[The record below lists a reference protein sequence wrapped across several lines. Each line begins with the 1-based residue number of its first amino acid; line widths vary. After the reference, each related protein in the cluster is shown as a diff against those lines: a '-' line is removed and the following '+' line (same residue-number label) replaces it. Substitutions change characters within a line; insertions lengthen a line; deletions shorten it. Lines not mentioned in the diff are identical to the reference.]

1 MSLKLK
7 NTEKYLKK
15 YTETLL
21 NRLVYETSR
30 IDRTRTYKSGTIT
43 GSITAT
49 GKLEQSFEINHNK
62 KKNTF
67 DLLGNSYGEAVDE
80 GTTSSN
86 PPIRKLINWLIS
98 KNKTLKDSKNNT
110 IDMSDF
116 KKVRRVAFAIQ
127 KSLKLQGIQKTGFI
141 SKTIK
146 DEFIKLN
153 TIYNPIIK
161 DIELDLDNILLRA
174 GYKKTGKETYLI
186 EKQINK

>member
-62 KKNTF
+62 KKT
-67 DLLGNSYGEAVDE
+67 LL
-80 GTTSSN
+80 
-86 PPIRKLINWLIS
+86 I
-98 KNKTLKDSKNNT
+98 
-110 IDMSDF
+110 F
-116 KKVRRVAFAIQ
+116 
-127 KSLKLQGIQKTGFI
+127 
-141 SKTIK
+141 
-146 DEFIKLN
+146 
-153 TIYNPIIK
+153 
-161 DIELDLDNILLRA
+161 
-174 GYKKTGKETYLI
+174 
-186 EKQINK
+186 

>member
-1 MSLKLK
+1 
-7 NTEKYLKK
+7 
-15 YTETLL
+15 
-21 NRLVYETSR
+21 
-30 IDRTRTYKSGTIT
+30 
-43 GSITAT
+43 
-49 GKLEQSFEINHNK
+49 
-62 KKNTF
+62 
-67 DLLGNSYGEAVDE
+67 
-80 GTTSSN
+80 
-86 PPIRKLINWLIS
+86 
-98 KNKTLKDSKNNT
+98 
-110 IDMSDF
+110 MSDF